1 MVFSGE
7 NLLPHMLCEIALTSN
22 IIMSDKKMS
31 DTTFITVS
39 FITLLPEC
47 GLSECVSGLIGFTKT
62 MKNVIKFKFPSI
74 DNDSEDS
81 RDGAL
86 IQCIVG

>member
-1 MVFSGE
+1 VVFSGE
-7 NLLPHMLCEIALTSN
+7 NLLPHMLCEIAFTSI

-39 FITLLPEC
+39 FITLLPVEAEC

-86 IQCIVG
+86 IQ